1 MNKKIILLTL
11 LSVIISSEFDIKRN
25 EIESLFTADSVN
37 TNSSNEINLEK
48 DNFLND
54 KDLQLD
60 DMELSSVDY
69 EIYGEY
75 EKFLQRYYKENFLEG
90 TSLRQMKIAIYTIM
104 GSAIPFSISEGGLG
118 DRFNIGGNFG
128 FRLDIPKKV
137 YINNFILSVSTDVFF
152 TTLPAAQEYQQ
163 GDYKLSNIFGML
175 NLDIGNFGI
184 RGGFG
189 LSPSSIYKDSEVIP
203 SIPFDLT
210 YKIKISNRFDFLI
223 ALHFQETL
231 GWPGSTM
238 GATSEIFGINAHFGY
253 PITISY

>member
-25 EIESLFTADSVN
+25 EIENLFTADSVSIK
-37 TNSSNEINLEK
+37 SSSEINLEK

-90 TSLRQMKIAIYTIM
+90 PSLRQMKIAIYTIM
-104 GSAIPFSISEGGLG
+104 GSAIPFSLTEGGLG
-118 DRFNIGGNFG
+118 DRFSMGGNFG

-137 YINNFILSVSTDVFF
+137 YFNNFILSVSTDVFF
-152 TTLPAAQEYQQ
+152 TTLPSALEAQQ
-163 GDYKLSNIFGML
+163 GAYKLSNIFGML

-189 LSPSSIYKDSEVIP
+189 LSPSSIFNHSEVLP
-203 SIPFDLT
+203 SIPIDLT
-210 YKIKISNRFDFLI
+210 YKIDISKRFTCLLV
-223 ALHFQETL
+223 LHFQETL

>member
-11 LSVIISSEFDIKRN
+11 LSAIISSEFDIKRN
-25 EIESLFTADSVN
+25 EIENLFTADSLN
-37 TNSSNEINLEK
+37 TKSLNEINLEK

-90 TSLRQMKIAIYTIM
+90 TSLRQMKIAIYTIV
-104 GSAIPFSISEGGLG
+104 GSAIPFSISEGGLA
-118 DRFNIGGNFG
+118 DRFSMGGNFG

-137 YINNFILSVSTDVFF
+137 YFNNFILSVSTDIFF
-152 TTLPAAQEYQQ
+152 TTLPSAVQHQQ

-189 LSPSSIYKDSEVIP
+189 LSPSSIYNDSEVIP

-210 YKIKISNRFDFLI
+210 YKIKISNRFDLLI